1 VAVAIVAV
9 LEVGEVNPGGGGSG
23 TAAWSGTVSGSGTD
37 NSISISSNNNNS
49 NSRTGC
55 EDVTKIGM
63 RTTVIAAVALQIEVA
78 SSYPHRQSSRNW
90 LTIEPECAVKETLFY
105 SLYTLD
111 IRSIV
116 YRT

>member
-37 NSISISSNNNNS
+37 NSISSNNNNS